1 MGGMMDGGGYDD
13 GGGMF
18 DGGGGEIRITTF
30 WGVKKAFHNLYIG
43 TNGRQQ
49 KSKSDTIFCH
59 SISFAFPW
67 CDFFVRTARSKKT
80 AFSLVKSLQQPIS
93 YSSL

>member
-18 DGGGGEIRITTF
+18 DGGGGEIGKKQITTF

-49 KSKSDTIFCH
+49 KST
-59 SISFAFPW
+59 
-67 CDFFVRTARSKKT
+67 
-80 AFSLVKSLQQPIS
+80 
-93 YSSL
+93 